1 MITYKSKIVIEKIK
15 SLQFNIEQREF
26 IYMLLDVLGD
36 EKKNSETKYEQG
48 KKDEIDLTI
57 KEYNKW
63 DNSKS
68 KTWFQ
73 DYLNKRKKELAEK

>member
-1 MITYKSKIVIEKIK
+1 MTDKCKHSFSFSMDERKSRCCYCK
-15 SLQFNIEQREF
+15 
-26 IYMLLDVLGD
+26 LDRD
-36 EKKNSETKYEQG
+36 IFMYEQG